1 MVECVVR
8 NHKVTGSIPAI
19 SKNLTNLHIFIFPRE
34 IPMSKVAIRINSADI
49 VAVALEP
56 LSKGTTIN
64 LEAMDNVPEISITLK
79 EDITAGHKFAIKPI
93 KKDQPIIKYGYPIG
107 AAKEDIDVGMHVHTH
122 NIHTL
127 LSETGSYTYDEEKA
141 KSAYENWYK
150 DTENL
155 RKNVPTV
162 NAYKRA
168 DGRVGIRN
176 EIWIVP
182 LVGCVNK
189 ISESLAAWGNAE
201 FCNGKPGPKKDGGIE
216 GVFVWT
222 HPYGC
227 SQMGNDKET
236 TAQILADLVKH
247 PNAGAVLVVSLGC
260 EENNIPYFKDFLGEY
275 DENRVKFIVT
285 QQSQDEI
292 ADGRTLLKELADY
305 AGKFKRESVP
315 LTDIVLGMKCGGS
328 DGMSGITAN
337 ALIGRICDALTGM
350 GGRVMLTEVPEMFG
364 AEQMLMNR
372 CLNKEIFEKTVN
384 LINGFKNYYTRHNQV
399 CYENPSPGNKAGGI
413 TTLEDKSLGCV
424 QKGGKAPVTGILK
437 YGERLTE
444 KGLTLLEGPGNDI
457 VSTTD
462 MTAAGANII
471 LFSTGRGTPLGAPV
485 PTVKIATNHPLAKNK
500 SGWIDFDA
508 AALLDEPSDQV
519 RDRLLNLICDICS
532 GKTVTKN
539 EYNGYREIAIF
550 KDGVTL

>member
-1 MVECVVR
+1 
-8 NHKVTGSIPAI
+8 
-19 SKNLTNLHIFIFPRE
+19 
-34 IPMSKVAIRINSADI
+34 MSKVAIRINSADV

-56 LSKGTTIN
+56 LAKGTTVT
-64 LEAMDNVPEISITLK
+64 LEAMDNVPEVKVTLQ
-79 EDITAGHKFAIKPI
+79 EDITAGHKFAIKDI
-93 KKDQPIIKYGYPIG
+93 KKDEPIIKYGYPIG
-107 AAKEDIDVGMHVHTH
+107 AAKEDIPTGKHVHVH

-127 LSETGSYTYDEEKA
+127 LTDSGSYTYNEDKA
-141 KSAYENWYK
+141 KAAYSAWKAE
-150 DTENL
+150 TASL
-155 RKNVPTV
+155 RANVPTV
-162 NAYKRA
+162 NVYKRA
-168 DGRVGIRN
+168 DGRVGSRN

-189 ISESLAAWGNAE
+189 ISESLAAWGNAQ
-201 FCNGKPGPKKDGGIE
+201 FCGGNPGPREDGGIE
-216 GVFVWT
+216 GVFTWT

-227 SQMGNDKET
+227 SQMGADKET
-236 TAQILADLVKH
+236 TAKVLADLVKH

-260 EENNIPYFKDFLGEY
+260 EENNVPYFKNFLGEY
-275 DENRVKFIVT
+275 DENRVKFMVT
-285 QQSQDEI
+285 QDFADEVEEGRKLLTQLAEYASQ
-292 ADGRTLLKELADY
+292 
-305 AGKFKRESVP
+305 FKREPAP

-337 ALIGRICDALTGM
+337 AIIGRICDAMTGM
-350 GGRVMLTEVPEMFG
+350 GGKVMLTEVPEMFG

-372 CLNKEIFEKTVN
+372 CQDKATSEKTVD
-384 LINGFKNYYTRHNQV
+384 LINGFKGYYTRHNQV

-424 QKGGKAPVTGILK
+424 QKGGKAPVTGVLK

-444 KGLTLLEGPGNDI
+444 TGLTLLEVPGNDI

-485 PTVKIATNHPLAKNK
+485 PTVKIATNHPLAQKK

-508 AALLDEPSDQV
+508 ADLLDKPSDMVRDALLT
-519 RDRLLNLICDICS
+519 LICNIVS
-532 GKTVTKN
+532 GKAQTKN
-539 EYNGYREIAIF
+539 ERNGYREIAIF

>member
-1 MVECVVR
+1 
-8 NHKVTGSIPAI
+8 
-19 SKNLTNLHIFIFPRE
+19 
-34 IPMSKVAIRINSADI
+34 MSKIAIRINSADV
-49 VAVALEP
+49 VAVALQP
-56 LSKGTTIN
+56 LSKGTEVT
-64 LEAMDNVPEISITLK
+64 LEAMDDVPEMTVTLQ
-79 EDITAGHKFAIKPI
+79 EDITAGHKFALKDI
-93 KKDQPIIKYGYPIG
+93 KKDEPIIKYGYPIG
-107 AAKEDIDVGMHVHTH
+107 AAKEEIKKGFHVHTH

-127 LSETGSYTYDEEKA
+127 LSEKLEYTYKEDAA

-150 DTENL
+150 ETEKL
-155 RKNVPTV
+155 RANVPTV
-162 NAYKRA
+162 NVYPRE
-168 DGRVGIRN
+168 DGRVGSRN

-189 ISESLAAWGNAE
+189 ISENLAAWA
-201 FCNGKPGPKKDGGIE
+201 NGKFLGGEPGPKVDGGLE
-216 GVFVWT
+216 GVFTWT

-227 SQMGNDKET
+227 SQMGADKET
-236 TAQILADLVKH
+236 TATVLADLVKH
-247 PNAGAVLVVSLGC
+247 PNAGGVLVVSLGC
-260 EENNIPYFKDFLGEY
+260 EENNIPYFKNFLGEY
-275 DENRVKFIVT
+275 DENRVKFMVT
-285 QQSQDEI
+285 QDFE
-292 ADGRTLLKELADY
+292 DELAEGKKLLTELVEY
-305 AGKFKRESVP
+305 ASKFKREPRP

-337 ALIGRICDALTGM
+337 ALIGRICDAMTGM

-372 CLNKEIFEKTVN
+372 CVDKSRFDNTVN
-384 LINGFKNYYTRHNQV
+384 LINGFKDYYARHNQV

-424 QKGGKAPVTGILK
+424 QKGGKAPVTGVLK

-485 PTVKIATNHPLAKNK
+485 PTVKIATNHPLAQKK

-508 AALLDEPSDQV
+508 ARLLDEPSDKV
-519 RDRLLNLICDICS
+519 RDALLNQICDIVS
-532 GKTVTKN
+532 GRAVTKN
-539 EYNGYREIAIF
+539 EHNGYREIAIF

>member
-1 MVECVVR
+1 
-8 NHKVTGSIPAI
+8 
-19 SKNLTNLHIFIFPRE
+19 
-34 IPMSKVAIRINSADI
+34 MSKIAIRINSADV
-49 VAVALEP
+49 VAVALQP
-56 LSKGTTIN
+56 LSKGTTVT
-64 LEAMDNVPEISITLK
+64 LEAMDDVPEVTVTLQ
-79 EDITAGHKFAIKPI
+79 EDITAGHKFALRDI
-93 KKDQPIIKYGYPIG
+93 KKDEPIIKYGYPIG
-107 AAKEDIDVGMHVHTH
+107 AAKEDIKKGFHVHTH

-127 LSETGSYTYDEEKA
+127 LSEKLEYSYQENTAKA
-141 KSAYENWYK
+141 AYENWYK
-150 DTENL
+150 ETEKL
-155 RKNVPTV
+155 RANVPTV
-162 NAYKRA
+162 NVYPRA
-168 DGRVGIRN
+168 DGRVGSRN

-189 ISESLAAWGNAE
+189 ISENLAAWA
-201 FCNGKPGPKKDGGIE
+201 NGKFLGGEPGPKTDGGLE
-216 GVFVWT
+216 GVFTWT

-227 SQMGNDKET
+227 SQMGADKET
-236 TAQILADLVKH
+236 TAVILSDLVKH
-247 PNAGAVLVVSLGC
+247 PNAGGVLVVSLGC
-260 EENNIPYFKDFLGEY
+260 EENNIPYFKNFLGEY
-275 DENRVKFIVT
+275 DENRVKFMVT
-285 QQSQDEI
+285 QDFEDELSE
-292 ADGRTLLKELADY
+292 GKRLLTELVEY
-305 AGKFKRESVP
+305 ASKFKREPRP

-337 ALIGRICDALTGM
+337 ALIGRICDAMTGM

-372 CLNKEIFEKTVN
+372 CVDKSSFDNTVN
-384 LINGFKNYYTRHNQV
+384 LINGFKDYYARHNQV

-424 QKGGKAPVTGILK
+424 QKGGKAPVTGVLK

-444 KGLTLLEGPGNDI
+444 KGLSLLEGPGNDI

-485 PTVKIATNHPLAKNK
+485 PTVKIATNHPLAQRK

-508 AALLDEPSDQV
+508 ARLLDEPSDSV
-519 RDRLLNLICDICS
+519 RDALLQQICDIVS
-532 GKTVTKN
+532 GRAVTKN
-539 EYNGYREIAIF
+539 EKNGYREIAIF

>member
-1 MVECVVR
+1 MR
-8 NHKVTGSIPAI
+8 TTIQIHPDDS
-19 SKNLTNLHIFIFPRE
+19 
-34 IPMSKVAIRINSADI
+34 

-56 LSKGTTIN
+56 LAKGSVQTVESN
-64 LEAMDNVPEISITLK
+64 GKSLQITLLN
-79 EDITAGHKFAIKPI
+79 DIPAGHKFAL
-93 KKDQPIIKYGYPIG
+93 KDLSINDKVIKYGYPIG
-107 AAKEDIDVGMHVHTH
+107 AAKIAIKKGEHVHVH
-122 NIHTL
+122 NIQTL
-127 LSETGSYTYDEEKA
+127 LSEASEYTYDEATAKKA
-141 KSAYENWYK
+141 NQTWT
-150 DTENL
+150 TETETL
-155 RKNVPTV
+155 RNNVPTV
-162 NAYKRA
+162 NVYKRP
-168 DGRVGIRN
+168 DGRVGSRN

-189 ISESLAAWGNAE
+189 ISENLANWGNVQ
-201 FCNGKPGPKKDGGIE
+201 CCGGDPLPKVDGGIE
-216 GVFVWT
+216 GVFAWT

-227 SQMGNDKET
+227 SQMGGDKET
-236 TAQILADLVKH
+236 TAKILADLVHH

-260 EENNIPYFKDFLGEY
+260 EENNVPYFKKFLGEY
-275 DENRVKFIVT
+275 DENRVKFMVT
-285 QQSQDEI
+285 QDF
-292 ADGRTLLKELADY
+292 ADDVEEGRKLLKELANY
-305 AGKFKRESVP
+305 AGKFKREPAP
-315 LTDIVLGMKCGGS
+315 LSEIVLGMKCGGS

-337 ALIGRICDALTGM
+337 ALIGRICDTMTGM
-350 GGRVMLTEVPEMFG
+350 GGKVMLTEVPEMFG

-372 CLNKEIFEKTVN
+372 CQDKETFDKTVN
-384 LINGFKNYYTRHNQV
+384 LINGFKDYYTRHNQV

-424 QKGGKAPVTGILK
+424 QKGGKAPVTGVLK

-508 AALLDEPSDQV
+508 AQILEEPMDNVKDKLLQQ
-519 RDRLLNLICDICS
+519 ICDIVS
-532 GKTVTKN
+532 GRAVTKN
-539 EYNGYREIAIF
+539 EKNGYREIAIF

>member
-1 MVECVVR
+1 
-8 NHKVTGSIPAI
+8 
-19 SKNLTNLHIFIFPRE
+19 
-34 IPMSKVAIRINSADI
+34 MSKIAIRINSADV
-49 VAVALEP
+49 VAVALQP
-56 LSKGTTIN
+56 LAKGTEVT
-64 LEAMDNVPEISITLK
+64 LEAQDGVPAVTVTLE
-79 EDITAGHKFAIKPI
+79 EDITAGHKFALRDIR
-93 KKDQPIIKYGYPIG
+93 KDEPIIKYGYPIG
-107 AAKEDIDVGMHVHTH
+107 AAKEDIRKGFHVHTH

-127 LSETGSYTYDEEKA
+127 LSEKFDYTYNEEKA
-141 KSAYENWYK
+141 KAAYDAWYK

-162 NAYKRA
+162 RVYKRS
-168 DGRVGIRN
+168 DGKVGIRN

-189 ISESLAAWGNAE
+189 ISENLASWANRE
-201 FCNGKPGPKKDGGIE
+201 FCAGEPNPKDGGIE
-216 GVFVWT
+216 GVFTWT

-227 SQMGNDKET
+227 SQMGGDKET
-236 TAQILADLVKH
+236 TARILANLVRH

-260 EENNIPYFKDFLGEY
+260 EENNIPYFKEFLGEY
-275 DENRVKFIVT
+275 DENRVKFMVT
-285 QQSQDEI
+285 QEFEDDVAE
-292 ADGRTLLKELADY
+292 GKRLLKELAEY
-305 AGKFKRESVP
+305 AGKFRREAAP

-337 ALIGRICDALTGM
+337 ALIGRICDAMTGM

-372 CLNKEIFEKTVN
+372 CVDKNRFEKTVD
-384 LINGFKNYYTRHNQV
+384 LINGFKDYYARHNQV

-424 QKGGKAPVTGILK
+424 QKGGKAPVTGVLK
-437 YGERLTE
+437 YGERLPQEST
-444 KGLTLLEGPGNDI
+444 GLTLLEGPGNDI

-462 MTAAGANII
+462 MTSAGANII

-485 PTVKIATNHPLAKNK
+485 PTVKIATNHPLAQKK

-508 AALLDEPSDQV
+508 AALLDEPSDTV
-519 RDRLLNLICDICS
+519 RDKLLSLICDICS
-532 GKTVTKN
+532 GRKQTKN
-539 EYNGYREIAIF
+539 EINGYREIAIF

>member
-1 MVECVVR
+1 
-8 NHKVTGSIPAI
+8 
-19 SKNLTNLHIFIFPRE
+19 
-34 IPMSKVAIRINSADI
+34 MSKIAIRINSADI

-56 LSKGTTIN
+56 LAKGTTVT
-64 LEAMDNVPEISITLK
+64 LEAMDNVPEVSVVLQ
-79 EDITAGHKFAIKPI
+79 EDITAGHKFAIRDI
-93 KKDQPIIKYGYPIG
+93 KKNEPIIKYGYPIG
-107 AAKEDIDVGMHVHTH
+107 AATQDISKGSHVHTH

-127 LSETGSYTYDEEKA
+127 LSEKFDYTYDEAKA
-141 KSAYENWYK
+141 KAAYENWYK
-150 DTENL
+150 ETETL
-155 RKNVPTV
+155 RNNVPTV
-162 NAYKRA
+162 NVYKRA
-168 DGRVGIRN
+168 DGKVGSRN
-176 EIWIVP
+176 EVWIVP

-189 ISESLAAWGNAE
+189 ISETLATWANAKYFGGE
-201 FCNGKPGPKKDGGIE
+201 PKPSEKGGVE
-216 GVFVWT
+216 GFFTWT

-227 SQMGNDKET
+227 SQMGGDKES
-236 TAQILADLVKH
+236 TAKILANLVKH

-260 EENNIPYFKDFLGEY
+260 EENNIPYFKEFLGDY
-275 DENRVKFIVT
+275 DENRVKFMVT
-285 QQSQDEI
+285 QQCEDELEEGKKLI
-292 ADGRTLLKELADY
+292 TELAEY
-305 AGKFKRESVP
+305 ANQFKRERAP

-372 CLNKEIFEKTVN
+372 AVDKGIFEQTVN
-384 LINGFKNYYTRHNQV
+384 LINGFKDYYTRHNQV

-424 QKGGKAPVTGILK
+424 QKGGKAPVTDVLK
-437 YGERLTE
+437 YGEVLKN

-462 MTAAGANII
+462 MTSAGANII

-485 PTVKIATNHPLAKNK
+485 PTVKIATNHPLAQNK
-500 SGWIDFDA
+500 ANWIDFDA
-508 AALLDEPSDQV
+508 ARLLDEPSDSV
-519 RDRLLNLICDICS
+519 RDALLNQICDIVS
-532 GKTVTKN
+532 GRAVTKN
-539 EYNGYREIAIF
+539 EKNGYREIAIF